1 MRSLLTRSRDES
13 GQVLVFVVFFLAGIV
28 GMAALVVDAGSWYQ
42 AHRHAQTAADAAAL
56 AGAQELPVGD
66 GDCPGDAEDCAID
79 FAQRN
84 DVVMGPED
92 VTFPNPYTIDVVAH
106 RDDIPGIFAPVIDE
120 TRFDFVTVSAK
131 AQATVRAPLEMKNV
145 APIAVYKD
153 MENPS
158 DEGPPCIVT
167 NPDCF
172 GQTVTLN
179 LVEDAEYDPT
189 KSKFGLLDLDR
200 DGSAGAGDMKDW
212 LENGYPDHLPIDTT
226 YPPANGEKNGIKQ
239 QLEDAADDQRVLLFP
254 VYDTATAA
262 GYHIIGWAAFV
273 IDEVVTWNGHDHEI
287 RGHFVTFIATDLA
300 GGNTLPDPDD
310 DFGVHVITLTK

>member
-1 MRSLLTRSRDES
+1 MKSLLTRSRDES
-13 GQVLVFVVFFLAGIV
+13 GQVIVFVVFFLVGIV
-28 GMAALVVDAGSWYQ
+28 GMAALVVDVGSWYQ
-42 AHRHAQTAADAAAL
+42 AQRHVQTAADAAAL

-66 GDCPGDAEDCAID
+66 AECGDAEGCALD
-79 FAQRN
+79 YAQRN
-84 DVVMGPED
+84 NVVIGPEG
-92 VTFPNPYTIDVVAH
+92 VTFPNTYTIDVVAH
-106 RDDIPGIFAPVIDE
+106 RDDIPGIFAPVLGE
-120 TRFDFVTVSAK
+120 AFDFVTVSAE
-131 AQATVRAPLEMKNV
+131 AQATVRAPFEMKNV

-153 MENPS
+153 LENPS
-158 DEGPPCIVT
+158 DEGPCIVT

-172 GQTVTLN
+172 GKPVTLT
-179 LVEDAEYDPT
+179 LVEDSEYDPT

-212 LENGYPDHLPIDTT
+212 LENGYPDYLPIDTD
-226 YPPANGEKNGIKQ
+226 YPPANGEKNGIKKL
-239 QLEDAADDQRVLLFP
+239 LEDAAEEQRVLLFP
-254 VYDTATAA
+254 VFDEANAST